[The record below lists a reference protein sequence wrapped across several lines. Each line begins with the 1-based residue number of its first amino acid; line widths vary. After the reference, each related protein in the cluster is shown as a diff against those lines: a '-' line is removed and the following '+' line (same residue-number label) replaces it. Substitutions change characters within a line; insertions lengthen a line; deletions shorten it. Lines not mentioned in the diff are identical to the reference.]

1 MFENNYLIDPG
12 TYSLRLYDPKTHQV
26 LSIRACRLCHA
37 PSVIGEEALKASWGT
52 HEHLIYPFYR
62 EKIKADPAPL
72 LKSLFSKAPTERYLM
87 APNVSILSFQQPEVE
102 QEKKWS
108 RLLLPY
114 RISKVR
120 MVPAFAPSSPQP
132 FLHIH
137 SGASLTHFI
146 LGNHNEVLAYQ
157 AIPQGGHMI
166 DVAISNEV
174 TRMCK
179 VLIST
184 EDACALKE
192 AASSALSEERDPV
205 LCLTGLNQRNEYV
218 QLKFRASDLW
228 KSLIEP
234 VLEEVATKAK
244 TFLSKFSP
252 TLQAEV
258 LNYPVRLTGGMANC
272 YGLFSVL
279 ESALQAEV
287 QVPDNP
293 ETWILNALSQHPSPF
308 FLEGEDQKNT
318 ISF

>member
-12 TYSLRLYDPKTHQV
+12 TYSLRLYDPHTHEV
-26 LSIRACRLCHA
+26 LSMRACRLCHA
-37 PSVIGEEALKASWGT
+37 PSIIGEEALKASWGS

-62 EKIKADPAPL
+62 EEIKADPTPL
-72 LKSLFSKAPTERYLM
+72 LKSLFSQASTERYLM
-87 APNVSILSFQQPEVE
+87 APNVSILSFQQPKVE

-120 MVPAFAPSSPQP
+120 MVPAFIPSSPQA

-166 DVAISNEV
+166 DVGISNEV
-174 TRMCK
+174 ARVCK

-192 AASSALSEERDPV
+192 ATSMALHEERDPV
-205 LCLTGLNQRNEYV
+205 LCLTGLNQHNEYV
-218 QLKFRASDLW
+218 QLKFRASDIW

-234 VLEEVATKAK
+234 VLVETATKAK
-244 TFLSKFSP
+244 SFLSKFSAP
-252 TLQAEV
+252 LQAEV
-258 LNYPVRLTGGMANC
+258 LKYPIRLTGGMANC
-272 YGLFSVL
+272 YGLLSVL
-279 ESALQAEV
+279 ESTLQAKI
-287 QVPDNP
+287 QVPEHP
-293 ETWILNALSQHPSPF
+293 ETWILSALSQHQPPV
-308 FLEGEDQKNT
+308 FLEGEKEKG
-318 ISF
+318 

>member
-26 LSIRACRLCHA
+26 LSIRACRLCHS
-37 PSVIGEEALKASWGT
+37 PSVIGEDALKASWGT

-62 EKIKADPAPL
+62 EKIKADPTPL

-87 APNVSILSFQQPEVE
+87 APNVSILSFQQPEME

-114 RISKVR
+114 HISKVR
-120 MVPAFAPSSPQP
+120 MIPAFAPNSPTP

-137 SGASLTHFI
+137 AGASLTHFI
-146 LGNHNEVLAYQ
+146 LGNHNEVVAYQ

-174 TRMCK
+174 ARVCK
-179 VLIST
+179 VLISS

-192 AASSALSEERDPV
+192 AASNALSQERDPV

-218 QLKFRASDLW
+218 QLKLRASDIW
-228 KSLIEP
+228 ENLIKP
-234 VLEEVATKAK
+234 VLEETATKAK
-244 TFLSKFSP
+244 AFLSKFSP
-252 TLQAEV
+252 HFQAEV
-258 LNYPVRLTGGMANC
+258 LNYPIRLTGGMANC
-272 YGLFSVL
+272 YGLLSLL
-279 ESALQAEV
+279 EDTLQAQI
-287 QVPDNP
+287 QVPADP
-293 ETWILNALSQHPSPF
+293 ETWILNALGQHSSPF
-308 FLEGEDQKNT
+308 FRQEETKN
-318 ISF
+318 ISYP